1 MLLLLHD
8 WLFLIMQYPTSLSK
22 HMLVQPGTQSCI
34 GKFCSSVWSH
44 SFVIQSLF
52 WEDLSIEVVS
62 HARYPKALLEGGHD
76 CRLAAC
82 RLWHLKAVS
91 RLMSPHENLM
101 KKVFPK
107 RCRLREQRK
116 TLISH
121 ITAGKGK
128 LKGAHKPHWHSE
140 WAAFVLQINTSL
152 TLAARQTFCIWSSHG
167 VYGIFHSAPS
177 QRSSLATSQK
187 YSLFRAASFRQS
199 RSRLWFPLFC

>member
-1 MLLLLHD
+1 MSCISNSAQLPRKWSVLEVCIISD
-8 WLFLIMQYPTSLSK
+8 WNSWNQFEETKENAAVRLAVLKTCNKQYPSITVKAHVSSGRDTELHRKLLQFSLK
-22 HMLVQPGTQSCI
+22 
-34 GKFCSSVWSH
+34 
-44 SFVIQSLF
+44 SLICNTVSF

-62 HARYPKALLEGGHD
+62 RARYPKALLEGGHD
-76 CRLAAC
+76 CRLAVC

-128 LKGAHKPHWHSE
+128 LKGARKPHWHSE
-140 WAAFVLQINTSL
+140 
-152 TLAARQTFCIWSSHG
+152 
-167 VYGIFHSAPS
+167 
-177 QRSSLATSQK
+177 
-187 YSLFRAASFRQS
+187 
-199 RSRLWFPLFC
+199 